1 MTMHA
6 EEMREVGNDMLNI
19 GHIAITD
26 IQFKIVNVFVYEISR
41 DEKNLMKRQKID
53 DLALSSTE
61 WEQVKLF
68 NDLLAVRR

>member
-1 MTMHA
+1 MTTRA

-19 GHIAITD
+19 SHIAITD
-26 IQFKIVNVFVYEISR
+26 IQFKIVNVFVYEIGR

-68 NDLLAVRR
+68 NDLLAVCH